1 MASEKGRRRASR
13 RTFNKDEIGRG
24 AAVCRAVKGKPSSG
38 LSYSDSVALRNER
51 TRPRSPAKIVW
62 CSDAPKVSPGEA
74 VEQNTKGKGP
84 LCGPIPVPIL
94 FMAEVKMQSA

>member
-1 MASEKGRRRASR
+1 M
-13 RTFNKDEIGRG
+13 
-24 AAVCRAVKGKPSSG
+24 
-38 LSYSDSVALRNER
+38 
-51 TRPRSPAKIVW
+51 W

-94 FMAEVKMQSA
+94 FMAEVKMQLCDESDVSKMQLVHAGRHSLSLNSVSGG